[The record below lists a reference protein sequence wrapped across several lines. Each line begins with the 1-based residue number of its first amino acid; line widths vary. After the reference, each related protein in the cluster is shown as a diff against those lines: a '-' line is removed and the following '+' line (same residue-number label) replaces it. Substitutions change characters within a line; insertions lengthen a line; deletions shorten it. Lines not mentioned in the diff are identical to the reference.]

1 MTREAEGFAASDN
14 DKEDA
19 SFQESKSNEGDRE
32 IAADDDDDDIYDVG
46 DADVSARSLMLE
58 IPLITAIPSIRRSGR
73 RISSEIRACRSWT
86 ILSFTPSVG
95 GEDRRSGRGGCGTGR
110 RSRLDRTT
118 GSGRSCS

>member
-1 MTREAEGFAASDN
+1 VTREAARLTEADN
-14 DKEDA
+14 DKENG

-32 IAADDDDDDIYDVG
+32 SADDDDDDIYDVG

-58 IPLITAIPSIRRSGR
+58 ILLITAIPSIRRSGR

-95 GEDRRSGRGGCGTGR
+95 EEDRRGGRGGCGTGR